1 MFRYALRTLTKNP
14 AWTLAAVACLAIGI
28 GANTTVYTAMRALVI
43 APVPTPN
50 IDRLAPANLVDW
62 MRQTRT
68 LEHVAGFAWW
78 DVNITGIDEP
88 ESVTGFRVTPEFF
101 RTLGERPALG
111 RAFTEDEGKAANANR
126 VVLSH
131 PLWERRFGG
140 DPAMVGRTIQLN
152 GRPHTVIGVMGEDFI
167 FPPGAELWKPLPLD
181 GAAGLDRD
189 GRSLS
194 AIARVR
200 PTSTL

>member
-1 MFRYALRTLTKNP
+1 MFRYALRTLAKNP

-50 IDRLAPANLVDW
+50 SERLVMMSETSPRDPDDPDFDRLAPANLIDW

-68 LEHVAGFAWW
+68 LEHVAAFAWW

-88 ESVTGFRVTPEFF
+88 ERVTGFRVTPEFF

-111 RAFTEDEGKAANANR
+111 RAFTDDEG
-126 VVLSH
+126 
-131 PLWERRFGG
+131 
-140 DPAMVGRTIQLN
+140 
-152 GRPHTVIGVMGEDFI
+152 
-167 FPPGAELWKPLPLD
+167 
-181 GAAGLDRD
+181 RD
-189 GRSLS
+189 GQRP
-194 AIARVR
+194 IA
-200 PTSTL
+200 